1 MANDKPQQKSK
12 QAQFEQQKKS
22 VEEKI
27 VAEQPK
33 IKPTF
38 FGYRP
43 PKWAADFQYVR
54 NNKGKGDP
62 SDSETWMLY
71 AVDRLLKKFSI

>member
-1 MANDKPQQKSK
+1 MAEKSETNTNDAQELPELKDIKP
-12 QAQFEQQKKS
+12 
-22 VEEKI
+22 
-27 VAEQPK
+27 

-43 PKWAADFQYVR
+43 PSWANDFEHVR

-62 SDSETWMLY
+62 SDSNTWVLY
-71 AVDRLLKKFSI
+71 AVDRLLKKFSL